1 MTSTRRFILSLAL
14 LAPALIF
21 LVPLSGIAAPQQVG
35 HVRVELLGETQS
47 IQPGKPFTV
56 GLHLSMDE
64 HWHVYWRN
72 AGDAGLPPSLK
83 WRLPDGFSAGAIQWP
98 VPSVIELGSLVNYG
112 YEGDILLPV
121 TITPP
126 LTLSA
131 GDDVSLQ
138 VRADWLV
145 CKEQC
150 IPGRADLNLS
160 LPVED
165 HAPTVNPAT
174 ASLFATARN
183 QQPLINSGWQV
194 TASLVDRS
202 IVFHIVP
209 PDWYTDSLTA
219 VSFFPYS
226 GSLIEH
232 AAPQQF
238 ASIAGG
244 YQLTVA
250 RSALS
255 TADPETID
263 GLLVSPD
270 GWRGPGSETAIA
282 IAAPVESPVTA
293 TVSSDTAALGTIW
306 KAILF
311 AFIGGLILNLMPCV
325 LPVLS
330 LKILGFVNQANESR
344 KAAVTHGLVFTLG
357 VLISFWVLA
366 GALSLLRASGNELGW
381 GFQLQSPIFLMV
393 LSAFMFLFGLN
404 LLGVFEIGTS
414 LTAVGGATAGRSG
427 WIGSFLNGVTA
438 TVVATPCTAPFMGSA
453 LGFSLSQPDW
463 VSWVVFTF
471 LGLGMAAPYVILSA
485 SPALLRFVPKPG
497 RWMESLKQLMGFILM
512 ATVVWLSWVLSV
524 QAGSTAVVVLLGT
537 LLLLGMGAWVLGRW
551 GTFAAS
557 ARTKAIAYSVT
568 LILIIGGLGVGLF
581 GIDSFAATPTEAG
594 STNAG
599 EFGWE
604 KFDPQRVEELRA
616 SHTPVFVDFTAA
628 WCLSCQVNERV
639 AFSSQEVQQ
648 KFRDLGVVTM
658 KADWTSRDESITRA
672 LAALG
677 RNSVPLYVLYDGSG
691 ATAPPI
697 ILPEIITPGIV
708 LDALD
713 TLSK

>member
-1 MTSTRRFILSLAL
+1 MTPFHPVFSRRLTLAV
-14 LAPALIF
+14 ALIG
-21 LVPLSGIAAPQQVG
+21 LILTGGAIAAPQQVG
-35 HVRVELLGETQS
+35 HVQVELISETESFQA
-47 IQPGKPFTV
+47 GRPFTV
-56 GLHLSMDE
+56 GLHLIMDE
-64 HWHVYWRN
+64 HWHVYWQN
-72 AGDAGLPPSLK
+72 AGDAGLPPTLK
-83 WRLPDGFSAGAIQWP
+83 WELPEGFAAGEIQWP
-98 VPSVIELGSLVNYG
+98 VPQLIELGTLVNYG

-126 LTLSA
+126 ENLQA
-131 GDDVSLQ
+131 GAIVPLK

-150 IPGRADLNLS
+150 IPGRADLELS
-160 LPVED
+160 LPVVNQSPNMN
-165 HAPTVNPAT
+165 PTT
-174 ASLFATARN
+174 AALFVTAQNR
-183 QQPLINSGWQV
+183 QPLMTSEWLV
-194 TASLVDRS
+194 TAELVNRS
-202 IVFHIVP
+202 IIFSIAP
-209 PDWYTDSLTA
+209 PDWYADSLTS
-219 VSFFPYS
+219 VTFFPYS

-238 ASIAGG
+238 ENVDGG
-244 YQLTVA
+244 YRLTVT

-255 TADPETID
+255 TTDPATVG
-263 GLLVSPD
+263 GLLVSAD

-282 IAAPVESPVTA
+282 VDAPVGAQSATTA
-293 TVSSDTAALGTIW
+293 SSGNAVLGTIW

-311 AFIGGLILNLMPCV
+311 AFVGGLILNLMPCV

-344 KAAVTHGLVFTLG
+344 KSAVTHGLVFTLG

-366 GALSLLRASGNELGW
+366 GVLSILRASGNELGW

-414 LTAVGGATAGRSG
+414 LTAIGGGGVRRSG
-427 WIGSFLNGVTA
+427 WMGSFLNGVTA

-471 LGLGMAAPYVILSA
+471 LGLGMASPYVVLSA
-485 SPALLRFVPKPG
+485 SPGLLRFVPKPG

-524 QAGSTAVVVLLGT
+524 QAGSTAIVFLLGT

-551 GTFAAS
+551 GTFAAG
-557 ARTKAIAYSVT
+557 ARTKAIAYTVT
-568 LILIIGGLGVGLF
+568 LLLTIGGLGAGMF
-581 GIDSFAATPTEAG
+581 GIDSFAAVPSGTAG
-594 STNAG
+594 VAEG
-599 EFGWE
+599 ELRWE
-604 KFDPQRVEELRA
+604 PFDPQRVEELRA
-616 SHTPVFVDFTAA
+616 GNIPVFIDFTAA

-639 AFSSQEVQQ
+639 AFSSQEV
-648 KFRDLGVVTM
+648 RDRFEALGVVTM
-658 KADWTSRDESITRA
+658 KADWTSRNETITRA

-691 ATAPPI
+691 SSRPM

-713 TLSK
+713 NLSK